1 MIILEND
8 SAVKKKKTK
17 QKNGLGSCSEL
28 THYSLLGW
36 KVHYSDAMTFLLF
49 RVKTPYDLWN
59 EVG

>member
-8 SAVKKKKTK
+8 SAVKKKTK
-17 QKNGLGSCSEL
+17 NKKENGLGSCSEL

-49 RVKTPYDLWN
+49 WVKMPYDL
-59 EVG
+59 